1 MVEKKYKLV
10 YQTGGEIS
18 MSKNIIHKNRN
29 GCALHG
35 ALKTINAV
43 DGFAPVIH
51 SSAGCSIQSA
61 QSENL
66 LNSSNGSYFRGWLE
80 TSATDV
86 IEKQVV
92 FGGTS
97 RLREQIK
104 NTVKVLAADLYVVV
118 TGCAPEIVGDDV
130 PAMVKEA
137 HEQGFPVIAASTPGF
152 KGNVY
157 RGYEWTL
164 KALIEYISPQH
175 QPQSIEKGL
184 VNLLGIVPKQDLFW
198 EGNLDEL
205 EYTLSLAGLKTN
217 KLFGYH
223 QNIGDWRKIPHAEL
237 NLVVSPWGLETARLL
252 EKKFG
257 TPYLYLGYIPAGADD
272 NSALLRK
279 LGEKLN
285 IEEPVIREKAEQ
297 EAQRLGYHLQK
308 LAQIYL
314 KYDLQKEIILVGET
328 SNVTGLARFLQHG
341 FGQIVKA
348 VIITDTPAEEHRDDI
363 ADILNENPEYLTR
376 VFYETDGREIDRI
389 LTELKPEVILA
400 SELEEPV
407 SRQLNVPLLK
417 ISTPVHRKPF
427 LNYSYAGYRGAVH
440 LLQDFSEII
449 VDHLARQKQ
458 SKKGSDKVPFPNNEL
473 KTIFTN

>member
-1 MVEKKYKLV
+1 
-10 YQTGGEIS
+10 
-18 MSKNIIHKNRN
+18 MSKHIIHKNRN

-35 ALKTINAV
+35 ALKTLNAV

-66 LNSSNGSYFRGWLE
+66 LNGSNGLHFRGWQE
-80 TSATDV
+80 SSATDV

-137 HEQGFPVIAASTPGF
+137 REQGFPVITASTPGF

-164 KALIEYISPQH
+164 KALIEYISPFH

-184 VNLLGIVPKQDLFW
+184 INILGVVPKQDLFW

-205 EYTLSLAGLKTN
+205 ENTLSLIGLHTN
-217 KLFGYH
+217 KLFGYR
-223 QNIGDWRKIPHAEL
+223 QNIDNWRKIPNAEL
-237 NLVVSPWGLETARLL
+237 NLVVSPWGLEAALLL

-257 TPYLYLGYIPAGADD
+257 TPYLYYGYIPAGATD
-272 NSALLRK
+272 STGLLK
-279 LGEKLN
+279 QLGEKLN
-285 IEEPVIREKAEQ
+285 IEENVIREKAEQ
-297 EAQRLGYHLQK
+297 EADRLGYHLQK
-308 LAQIYL
+308 IAQTYL
-314 KYDLQKEIILVGET
+314 RYDLQKEIILVGET
-328 SNVTGLARFLQHG
+328 SNVVGLTRFLQHS
-341 FGQIVKA
+341 FGQLVKA
-348 VIITDTPAEEHRDDI
+348 VIITDHPAEELRDSI
-363 ADILNENPEYLTR
+363 TESLNGNSEYLTR
-376 VFYETDGREIDRI
+376 VFYETDGREINRI
-389 LTELKPEVILA
+389 IIDLKPEVILA
-400 SELEEPV
+400 SELESPV
-407 SRQLNVPLLK
+407 SRKLNVPLLK
-417 ISTPVHRKPF
+417 ISAPVHLKPF
-427 LNYSYAGYRGAVH
+427 LQYSYAGYRGVIH
-440 LLQDFSEII
+440 LIQDFSE
-449 VDHLARQKQ
+449 VVLNHSAKE
-458 SKKGSDKVPFPNNEL
+458 KKHEKKEDKILFPNDEL